1 MIEIYIFGYDLKYIL
16 FFFFKV
22 NIFYKVNLNGF
33 FKCCNYKEFLNI
45 CYVSKVLILKLL
57 GRIYY
62 INNKEMF

>member
-22 NIFYKVNLNGF
+22 NIIYKVNLNGF
-33 FKCCNYKEFLNI
+33 FKWCNYKEFLNI